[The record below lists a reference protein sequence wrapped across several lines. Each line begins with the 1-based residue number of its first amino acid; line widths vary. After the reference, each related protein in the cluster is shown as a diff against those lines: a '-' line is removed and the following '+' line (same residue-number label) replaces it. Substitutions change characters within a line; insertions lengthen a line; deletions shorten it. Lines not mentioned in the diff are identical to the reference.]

1 MVVPL
6 LAGCIIATFAPDLP
20 KFFGS
25 FTAALFS
32 GALPILAVFYVC
44 MGSTID
50 LKMTGYIAKKGG
62 SLFATKIL
70 LGVILGLIAGHFLG
84 ERPIDQGFFAGLS
97 ALGLVAAINDT
108 NGGLYMALVSRYGRA
123 EDAAAYSIMSIES
136 GPFLTMMSLGVAGLS
151 AFPWQT
157 LVGSVLPLVCGM
169 ILGNIDFELREFL
182 GRAVPVMIP
191 FFAFALGGTLNWASG
206 ATAGLL
212 GIGLGLFVVVGS
224 GIFLILTDRVT
235 GGTGTAGLAAATT
248 RECSRGSNAR
258 GCSQSGLRQCRQN
271 GNGVDYGCGC
281 HYRSDSA
288 FFHCL
293 VGPTLCQI
301 WRTSGMKDCLIL
313 ADDLSGAADSAVSA
327 LRAGLDAEVFLTAE
341 AAQESSTAVVAFV
354 SAPRPLLMVVK
365 AGGFGDPDTLRN
377 AYRFLKE
384 IRISHE

>member
-1 MVVPL
+1 MQIPIKRTVERMPGGMMVVPL

-50 LKMTGYIAKKGG
+50 LKMTGHIAKKGG

-70 LGVILGLIAGHFLG
+70 LGVIVGLIAGHFLG

-97 ALGLVAAINDT
+97 ALALVAAINDT

-157 LVGSVLPLVCGM
+157 LVGSVLPLICGM

-191 FFAFALGGTLNWASG
+191 FFAFALGGTLNLASV
-206 ATAGLL
+206 AAAGLL

-224 GIFLILTDRVT
+224 GIFLILADRVT

-248 RECSRGSNAR
+248 AGNAAA
-258 GCSQSGLRQCRQN
+258 
-271 GNGVDYGCGC
+271 V
-281 HYRSDSA
+281 
-288 FFHCL
+288 
-293 VGPTLCQI
+293 PTLVAAANPAYANAAK
-301 WRTSGMKDCLIL
+301 TATVLIT
-313 ADDLSGAADSAVSA
+313 ASVVITAVI
-327 LRAGLDAEVFLTAE
+327 VPFLTAWW
-341 AAQESSTAVVAFV
+341 AQRFAKS
-354 SAPRPLLMVVK
+354 
-365 AGGFGDPDTLRN
+365 GGQ
-377 AYRFLKE
+377 AE
-384 IRISHE
+384 